1 MGEANPVGDGSEDKV
16 QALRSVATYP
26 EQPAGVETIETHFA
40 WVFLVGERAYK
51 LKKPVSLPGMDLRT
65 LDARRMSCAEE
76 LRLNRR
82 LAPDVYLDVVPLVRG
97 ADATLHVGGEGA
109 VVDWLVRMRRLPAA
123 LMLDRAIV
131 AGTASTAGLAAI
143 GTLLAQ
149 FYRTQPR
156 LAFEPE
162 QYVERITAQIQAD
175 RHALFAPELHLDDR
189 RIQAALTAT
198 WCAVALIE
206 SELGQRARE
215 GRILEAHGDLR
226 PEHICLSDPPC
237 IIDSLEFSQDLRTLD
252 PAEELAFLWVE
263 CEQAG
268 SVGAAATVLQSYRQA
283 SRDPVSERL
292 LDFYRSRRA
301 MVRAKIIAWHL
312 NDPAVMSLAPWRE
325 LANAYLATAER
336 YARRVVG
343 TDLCA
348 GMEEA

>member
-1 MGEANPVGDGSEDKV
+1 MGDVVAVGEGLGDKV
-16 QALRSVATYP
+16 RALQSGATYQ
-26 EQPAGVETIETHFA
+26 EQPAVVETIETHFA

-51 LKKPVSLPGMDLRT
+51 LKKPVNVPGMDLRS
-65 LDARRMSCAEE
+65 LEARRLSCAEE

-82 LAPDVYLDVVPLVRG
+82 LAPGVYLDVVPLVRG
-97 ADATLHVGGEGA
+97 ANATFHVGGAGA
-109 VVDWLVRMRRLPAA
+109 IVDWLIRMRRLPAA
-123 LMLDRAIV
+123 LMLDRAIA
-131 AGTASTAGLAAI
+131 AGTTAVARLTAI
-143 GTLLAQ
+143 GAMLAQ

-162 QYVERITAQIQAD
+162 QYVERITAQIHAD
-175 RHALFAPELHLDDR
+175 RHALFVAELHLDDHC
-189 RIQAALTAT
+189 IQAALTAT
-198 WCAVALIE
+198 WCAAALVE

-215 GRILEAHGDLR
+215 GRIVEAHGDLR

-252 PAEELAFLWVE
+252 PAEELAFLWIE

-268 SVGAAATVLQSYRQA
+268 SVRAAATVLQSYLQA
-283 SRDPVSERL
+283 SGDPISERL

-312 NDPAVMSLAPWRE
+312 NDPTVMSLAPWRE
-325 LANAYLATAER
+325 LSHAYLATAER

-348 GMEEA
+348 GMDEA